1 MKYHSVFESRGAL
14 QEDAASLKEDLEE
27 PEGLEVHDE
36 KGKQR
41 GLIGEALGLFNLQ
54 EYRLVFEASTDSKAM
69 VAWNKDTILI
79 SFRGTASLK
88 AAKLDLEV
96 SEGL

>member
-1 MKYHSVFESRGAL
+1 M
-14 QEDAASLKEDLEE
+14 
-27 PEGLEVHDE
+27 HDE

-54 EYRLVFEASTDSKAM
+54 EYRLVFEPSTDSKAM

-96 SEGL
+96 GLVLLNIFLALPEQQGSCTVTANALCTERS